1 MRWIK
6 SLVSRDDSNDLREG
20 LATFF
25 GRAQPAEEYT
35 VPELAETV
43 HATRMEGLLT
53 ALAQL
58 TRDRVIDQVF
68 RVESPKNKG
77 GIDDFNSLAAVPDKI
92 FDWRQDRE
100 IDVEPRMVRVLFRKH
115 HDDENLVLD
124 GSARSNR

>member
-6 SLVSRDDSNDLREG
+6 SLISRDEPNDLRQG

-25 GRAQPAEEYT
+25 GGAQPADLYT

-43 HATRMEGLLT
+43 HATRVDGLLT
-53 ALAQL
+53 ALAEL
-58 TRDRVIDQVF
+58 TRDRVVDQIF

-115 HDDENLVLD
+115 ADDRSNGKEA
-124 GSARSNR
+124 SARSRG